1 MKAGL
6 HLPYKFHVSLPHLIS
21 YTHFT
26 NAMVLKMSISRVH
39 DRDVMSDSV
48 NVGAR
53 NMKKKNWFYGGF
65 VESQ

>member
-1 MKAGL
+1 
-6 HLPYKFHVSLPHLIS
+6 
-21 YTHFT
+21 
-26 NAMVLKMSISRVH
+26 MVLKMSISRVH

-65 VESQ
+65 VESQYKTRSSSACHVRPLGLERLIIFEQF